1 MVLDSSIMITD
12 GRGECENGS
21 WKVEGERH
29 PGSLQHGKSHY
40 LQFLRKQPKA
50 ANLRNK
56 KAWFMQP
63 NS

>member
-1 MVLDSSIMITD
+1 MQSFLDQSA
-12 GRGECENGS
+12 
-21 WKVEGERH
+21 VF
-29 PGSLQHGKSHY
+29 

-56 KAWFMQP
+56 KRLFIQP